1 MREGFEALQ
10 PRNLYDNKNPAM
22 VTHLTPLKR
31 KRLYF
36 YIRRRRGTHAR
47 RGNQKARIMDGK
59 LALLY
64 LIVVASITLS
74 YVDEAGSMRR
84 TISDFA
90 MTRIQA
96 AAK

>member
-1 MREGFEALQ
+1 
-10 PRNLYDNKNPAM
+10 
-22 VTHLTPLKR
+22 
-31 KRLYF
+31 
-36 YIRRRRGTHAR
+36 
-47 RGNQKARIMDGK
+47 MDGK

-64 LIVVASITLS
+64 LIVVASLTLS
-74 YVDEAGSMRR
+74 YVDEVGSMRR